1 MDEKRRK
8 TTWLTTDYEIGDCLM
23 FHSLTLHKALP
34 NVTDNKLRV
43 SLDNRY
49 QSIES
54 PVADNMLEPHMST
67 AYPLTWEEVYADWKT
82 DDLKY
87 YWKDL
92 VTQVSTWDTSYSERG
107 FKEGLD
113 LAKQG
118 DSRAIL
124 QMKRAVLRQ
133 PDSENAKAA
142 AKILKEIDV

>member
-1 MDEKRRK
+1 
-8 TTWLTTDYEIGDCLM
+8 
-23 FHSLTLHKALP
+23 
-34 NVTDNKLRV
+34 
-43 SLDNRY
+43 
-49 QSIES
+49 
-54 PVADNMLEPHMST
+54 MST

-124 QMKRAVLRQ
+124 LMKRAVLRQ
-133 PDSENAKAA
+133 PDSENGKAA
-142 AKILKEIDV
+142 AKVLKEIDA